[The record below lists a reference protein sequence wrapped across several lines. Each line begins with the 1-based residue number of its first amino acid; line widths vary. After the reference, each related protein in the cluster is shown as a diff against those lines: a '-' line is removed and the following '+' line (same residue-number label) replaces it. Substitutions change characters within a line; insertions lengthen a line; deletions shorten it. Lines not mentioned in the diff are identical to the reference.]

1 MEEIKEVVIHLI
13 LEFRVKDMNIYFR
26 NLGRI
31 E

>member
-1 MEEIKEVVIHLI
+1 MEEIKEVAIHLI
-13 LEFRVKDMNIYFR
+13 LEFRVKDNNIYLR

>member
-13 LEFRVKDMNIYFR
+13 LEFRVKDRNIYFR

>member
-1 MEEIKEVVIHLI
+1 MEEIKEVAIHLI
-13 LEFRVKDMNIYFR
+13 LEFSVKDSNIYLR